1 MGIGA
6 EEKQGM
12 ARAVPRKSLTALKI
26 LATSGVIELTAAGA
40 ATIALATTGAY
51 AMALNNAVRVSPAM
65 NHVPSLG
72 GQVTPHTDRI
82 FGPGGDSSHDECY
95 RRNYVRLEKL
105 DTSKGAES
113 IAERARRIC
122 GT

>member
-6 EEKQGM
+6 EENEAM
-12 ARAVPRKSLTALKI
+12 ARAVPRKYLTALRF
-26 LATSGVIELTAAGA
+26 LAAFGAVAVTAAGA

-65 NHVPSLG
+65 NHVDALG
-72 GQVTPHTDRI
+72 GRITPHTDRI
-82 FGPGGDSSHDECY
+82 FGPGGDSQNDECY

-105 DTSKGAES
+105 DTSKSSES

-122 GT
+122 GP